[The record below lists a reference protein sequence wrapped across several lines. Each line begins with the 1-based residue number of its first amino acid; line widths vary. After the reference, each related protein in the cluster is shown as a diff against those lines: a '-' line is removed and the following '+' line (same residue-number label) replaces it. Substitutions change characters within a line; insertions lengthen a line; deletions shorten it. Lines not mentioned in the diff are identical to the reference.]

1 MSVGERVN
9 RQGDLVL
16 VHYENQPVVYAQI
29 QAIEPDVKRDW
40 YQVTL
45 LILTIPH
52 QAVTWILRK
61 EYIDGEPFTM
71 GGKAMKLEKVEAD
84 ISSRTPEDDQSPS
97 GAEGSKKSPRV
108 LAFTKRKG
116 ETHGDPH

>member
-45 LILTIPH
+45 LILTILFNSDK
-52 QAVTWILRK
+52 W
-61 EYIDGEPFTM
+61 
-71 GGKAMKLEKVEAD
+71 
-84 ISSRTPEDDQSPS
+84 
-97 GAEGSKKSPRV
+97 
-108 LAFTKRKG
+108 
-116 ETHGDPH
+116 